1 MAERQDDNE
10 HATDNDSAE
19 EQLRIVIP
27 PDSELRIKYA
37 SFFELS
43 RQEKNR
49 IERQEPEGFRNGKY
63 GVVIE
68 GGADGQE
75 VTLSAEEIGTAI
87 LFHLDKVGRLTH
99 SEQIFP

>member
-1 MAERQDDNE
+1 MTTDPRDNNE
-10 HATDNDSAE
+10 LAGENAGE
-19 EQLRIVIP
+19 EELRIIIP
-27 PDSELRIKYA
+27 PHSELRIKHA

-43 RQEKNR
+43 REEKNR

-68 GGADGQE
+68 GGTDGTE
-75 VTLSAEEIGTAI
+75 VTLSTEETGTAI
-87 LFHLDKVGRLTH
+87 LFHFDNVGRLTH